1 MNHPL
6 NPGTL
11 VPACLVAFLCSQ
23 DQVRAATWS
32 GGGPTNNWESP
43 PNWAGSGKANAGD
56 LLTFAGL
63 VRPITNNDF
72 TAGTSFAG
80 ITFASG
86 AGAFTLGGNRIVLTG
101 DVVNNGN
108 VNSLQTINLAVQLS
122 GNGNR
127 IFQTATGPV
136 EVGGLL
142 SGTVGLVKSGNS
154 DLTLSGLNSY
164 SGPTSVTAGTLRV
177 NGDQTAATGILT
189 VDAGASLGGTGTI
202 GGAATIA
209 GIHVPGASPND
220 VGTQTFKGG
229 LSYTATSLFSWTLG
243 SESTTAG
250 FDKIDGNGTLAV
262 NGNAIFRVVLGS
274 TLGVLNSNFW
284 DVNRTWSTIFTGFT
298 GGDFSNSRLQVF
310 DSNGAPANTGGQ
322 GQFSISGTTLTW
334 TAVPEPSAA
343 LAGLLLGAG
352 LLRRRRAGTLDKS

>member
-56 LLTFAGL
+56 LLTFAGS
-63 VRPITNNDF
+63 VRLFPNNDF
-72 TAGTSFAG
+72 NAATSFAG
-80 ITFASG
+80 ITFAIG
-86 AGAFTLGGNRIVLTG
+86 ADGFTLGGNRIVLTG

-108 VNSLQTINLAVQLS
+108 NLQTINLAVQLS
-122 GNGNR
+122 GIGNR
-127 IFQTATGPV
+127 TFQTATGPV
-136 EVGGLL
+136 AVGGLL

-164 SGPTSVTAGTLRV
+164 SGSTSVTAGTLRV
-177 NGDQTAATGILT
+177 NGDQTAATGNLT
-189 VDAGASLGGTGTI
+189 VNDGASLGGTGTI

-243 SESTTAG
+243 SESTTIG
-250 FDKIDGNGTLAV
+250 FDTVAGNGTLV
-262 NGNAIFRVVLGS
+262 VDGNAIFRVVLGS

-298 GGDFSNSRLQVF
+298 GGGFSNSRLQVF